1 MGATATERL
10 YVAYL
15 SEDEVYDAYDLA
27 TEDAA
32 EWRIDY
38 PEFERLGDN
47 GLSDFLSDEGLPE
60 VNDGS
65 LAASL
70 FKLAKRVIRKKISGR
85 AVALDREDAWLT
97 ELANIRW
104 EKHILPNAKM
114 KASPRRK
121 WKDAARKAAM
131 FGGQPI
137 ISLFAD
143 HHGKPGADFIVPY
156 VMDVKLE
163 AGKDSDEDSDIIF
176 WDVYYSKLQLRNMLE
191 EAKEE
196 IEDAKEAKKQR
207 ETERA
212 MREAEMIAQ
221 GMTAE
226 DITEKLSDEDEAD
239 EPYNEWNIEAIEAI
253 LLTEPEDQ
261 RPSNEGS
268 NDEKKKGHKKTGY
281 HFFVAFQRGVNAPFG
296 LYHPTSADKQSGKG
310 DWIRKWSNPDPSGDL
325 PVHYLYCYQDF
336 KNPYGVGI
344 IKLAGGTQ
352 NVLDYM
358 RKVDILATQLGI
370 RPPKKIRGDEG
381 EVDEDSLVWAQDANW
396 KVGNADVV
404 PVEMANGVYNQLPG
418 RISMYQ
424 TSLQKMIP
432 MGDTSI
438 PGGDSG
444 DPQVSRTPAG
454 VKMQAQNLSI
464 DDEDF
469 TENVDECWAAVAKSM
484 INIEFA
490 NMQGEDEMRLT
501 DEEREILARG
511 GIQFPQDEE
520 GSPTNLLDIA
530 WDECRATF
538 DFEVDPDADK
548 TADEEKA
555 LDGKLKAY
563 EMIQSDPTIDQAL
576 MMEGKKLNRGE
587 LIGDIMSQLTDND
600 KIIVDISPEDKAQM
614 EADQAAALAAQ
625 TGVAP
630 EAGMMPEDSAAV
642 PQPDDAAVQE
652 EIDMVM
658 QTYGV
663 DEPTALAMLEAENQG
678 FEPEEIL
685 DAMRRNTQPQEDLV
699 NA

>member
-1 MGATATERL
+1 M
-10 YVAYL
+10 AYL
-15 SEDEVYDAYDLA
+15 SEEEIYEAYDLA
-27 TEDAA
+27 TEDAD

-47 GLSDFLSDEGLPE
+47 GLSEFLSDEGLPE

-156 VMDVKLE
+156 VHDVKLE

-176 WDVYYSKLQLRNMLE
+176 WDVYYSKLQLRNMIE

-196 IEDAKEAKKQR
+196 IEDEKEYRKQR
-207 ETERA
+207 EAEKA

-221 GMTAE
+221 GMTPE
-226 DITEKLSDEDEAD
+226 DIAEAATDEEEED
-239 EPYNEWNIEAIEAI
+239 EPYNEWDITALEEI
-253 LLTEPEDQ
+253 LKTEPEDQ
-261 RPSNEGS
+261 RAANESS

-281 HFFVAFQRGVNAPFG
+281 HFFVSFQRGVNAPFG
-296 LYHPTSADKQSGKG
+296 LHHPSTSKEGATKG
-310 DWIRKWSNPDPSGDL
+310 DTVRKWSNPDPSGDV

-344 IKLAGGTQ
+344 VKLAGGTQ

-370 RPPKKIRGDEG
+370 RPPKKLKGEEG
-381 EVDEDSLVWAQDANW
+381 EIDEDSLVWAQDANW

-438 PGGDSG
+438 PGGESG
-444 DPQVSRTPAG
+444 DPNVSRTPAG
-454 VKMQAQNLSI
+454 VKLQAQNLSI

-469 TENVDECWAAVAKSM
+469 SENVDECWAAVAKSM

-490 NMQGEDEMRLT
+490 NMQGEDEMKLS
-501 DEEREILARG
+501 DEERDILARAGIEFPTDEG
-511 GIQFPQDEE
+511 GT
-520 GSPTNLLDIA
+520 PTNKLDIA

-538 DFEVDPDADK
+538 DFEVDPEADK

-563 EMIQSDPTIDQAL
+563 EMVQSDPTIDQVL
-576 MMEGKKLNRGE
+576 LQDGVKLNRGE
-587 LIGDIMSQLTDND
+587 LLKDIMGQLTNND
-600 KIIVDISPEDKAQM
+600 KIIVEISPEDKQKMQAQM
-614 EADQAAALAAQ
+614 DAQAAAA
-625 TGVAP
+625 
-630 EAGMMPEDSAAV
+630 AGMPGAAAPDAGTQPEDGAAS
-642 PQPDDAAVQE
+642 PQIDDAAIQE
-652 EIDMVM
+652 QVSQVM
-658 QTYGV
+658 QEYNV

-678 FEPEEIL
+678 FEPEEIIA
-685 DAMRRNTQPQEDLV
+685 AMQRNAQPQEVPV